1 MISRVHD
8 QKRHSWRAVFWS
20 LLIFFLFLA
29 IFGSSVYFFRKAQR
43 NDLAKKAEDK
53 DVQIFDR
60 TPLPIVEDA
69 EANLLNLKTG
79 IVAGT
84 AVRRL
89 VSDDEFIHT
98 IKSQLPIIDPAVS
111 FYEGW
116 LVRTVPYGFF
126 STGEMVVSDEGQFV
140 LEWKGNSPADYSGY
154 DKVVITIEARDG
166 NPDPSEHIL
175 EGVFG
180 Q

>member
-116 LVRTVPYGFF
+116 LVRRGDSF
-126 STGEMVVSDEGQFV
+126 SVLSIGHAVKTEKGYMNVYQSPTDLSDHAFYV
-140 LEWKGNSPADYSGY
+140 LTLEPEDGNSAP
-154 DKVVITIEARDG
+154 E
-166 NPDPSEHIL
+166 EHIL
-175 EGVFG
+175 EGSFR
-180 Q
+180 